1 MLTLHRWALHLQGFL
16 QPDFSPLLFSPV
28 FYIQLR
34 TIYQQFRKPHIY
46 SCLKPLL
53 LHFLPPFFL
62 VSPLYELP
70 AAPSSLHSGLAFFFC
85 ALQYQPI
92 EGLDR
97 HFVAVLASVGNYA
110 WHVLGS
116 M

>member
-1 MLTLHRWALHLQGFL
+1 MLALHRWALHLQGFL

-28 FYIQLR
+28 FYIQVR

-70 AAPSSLHSGLAFFFC
+70 AAPSSLNSGLAFFSVLYSISPLK
-85 ALQYQPI
+85 ALTVT
-92 EGLDR
+92 L
-97 HFVAVLASVGNYA
+97 
-110 WHVLGS
+110 
-116 M
+116 